1 VRLSF
6 VVIHRCPLR
15 DWHGRAAFA
24 MGTAPPGAH
33 EEEDKDGQAE
43 SGMCLEGTRT
53 LRAVVGEVGKDE
65 AEDQLGS

>member
-1 VRLSF
+1 
-6 VVIHRCPLR
+6 
-15 DWHGRAAFA
+15 